1 MERMFLNTV
10 VMVTLTIGS
19 IFAQQRFGDEYPRFK
34 GFLKS
39 ETEHIM
45 QEYEGTPEIR
55 SVCGRIIEASS
66 GVGIPKAIFEIRS
79 ENPEEQVRGTKT
91 NSKGEFRLRSMQ
103 EGVYIFKVTKNGF
116 QSVFGKLKIS
126 RKAQPSNVLTIELRQ
141 GV

>member
-1 MERMFLNTV
+1 MFLNTIV
-10 VMVTLTIGS
+10 IVILIVGP

-66 GVGIPKAIFEIRS
+66 GVGIPEAIFEIRG
-79 ENPEEQVRGTKT
+79 ENPDDQVRGTKT
-91 NSKGEFRLRSMQ
+91 NSKGEFRVRSIGQ
-103 EGVYIFKVTKNGF
+103 GAYVFKVTKNGF

-126 RKAQPSNVLTIELRQ
+126 RKAQSGNVLEIELRP